1 MRNGNGNG
9 NWSMMDSRRVESE
22 FVNREL
28 SCDLESTQHRHRKK
42 RVVERKVR
50 VNMGKSR
57 VGGFRELS
65 IK

>member
-1 MRNGNGNG
+1 
-9 NWSMMDSRRVESE
+9 MMDSRRVESE